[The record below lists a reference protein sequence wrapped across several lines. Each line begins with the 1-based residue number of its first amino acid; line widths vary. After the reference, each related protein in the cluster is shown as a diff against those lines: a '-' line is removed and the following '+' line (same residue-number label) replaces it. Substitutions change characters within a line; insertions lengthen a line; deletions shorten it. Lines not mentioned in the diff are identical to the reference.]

1 MNRHEG
7 PSFSDQRM
15 ICIALVFGIA
25 MYAIVVGVILKM
37 NEGIGL
43 SDEPIEVLDTVALA
57 VGITVAVVALLIRW
71 IFIKKAEATA
81 KEDRARPRLL
91 SRIIPLTIIEGGGL
105 LAITIWMLNGNAVPS
120 LAVACV
126 LLSLAIALIPLTDP
140 DANAV

>member
-1 MNRHEG
+1 
-7 PSFSDQRM
+7 M

-71 IFIKKAEATA
+71 ILIKKAEATA
-81 KEDRARPRLL
+81 KEHRARPRLL

-140 DANAV
+140 DADAV